1 MGGCA
6 NSKYAVDE
14 DGKNKTS
21 GGDVDKTK
29 SKKPFLNIK
38 NKLTLKNG
46 TVKKEEGEVVKT
58 AANGVGVGDESHK
71 NGDVANKEEIEF
83 IDTEKAAAAATTT
96 TVKEEENED
105 GKKEVTTYQTTVVKH
120 TQKEGDELLQHLRD
134 EAFRTLQN
142 SLKHLNANTTKTTTA
157 SAGESGQAQT
167 TVEDGESSSAQQSA
181 EELIGQ
187 VKAQVVVALG
197 RVKQDEIGSIVDAG
211 VELIRES
218 RVKSMAE
225 LESEL
230 EKKFEDAELVKKVVN
245 ATTGFLTAKGTE
257 AGALLSNIL
266 ANVSNGIQGVM
277 NETEK
282 TTVKVTRTITE
293 HVLSGGQIKEVT
305 RVITE
310 PMMMS
315 SADASNPPPA
325 TLTDIL
331 KNLTSDKQVKQGS
344 QVTHSSVQESE
355 EHETVTSNI
364 ELKEKAEKVVSQAV
378 EAAVEKLAD
387 ETTDSAGQPN
397 GFHHDESIQEE
408 KIKVEEESTVKTST
422 TKIILNG
429 TDEHLSAVQAEFFKT
444 GKQEAENVVKK
455 LEEAAAAVA
464 DEIEEVAAEGGAATE
479 ESETKTANTN
489 ENTKTELTG

>member
-14 DGKNKTS
+14 DVKNKTS
-21 GGDVDKTK
+21 GGDVDKK

-46 TVKKEEGEVVKT
+46 TVKKEEGEVAKT
-58 AANGVGVGDESHK
+58 ANGGVGDESHK

-83 IDTEKAAAAATTT
+83 IDTEKAAATAATTT

-181 EELIGQ
+181 EELIAQ

-211 VELIRES
+211 VESIRES

-230 EKKFEDAELVKKVVN
+230 EKRFEPELVKKVVN

-310 PMMMS
+310 PMSMS
-315 SADASNPPPA
+315 DASNPPPA
-325 TLTDIL
+325 SLTDIL

-355 EHETVTSNI
+355 EHETVTSNM

-387 ETTDSAGQPN
+387 ETTDSAGQQQPN

-464 DEIEEVAAEGGAATE
+464 DEVEEIAAEIGAATE
-479 ESETKTANTN
+479 ETETKTANTN
-489 ENTKTELTG
+489 ENTKTELTA

>member
-46 TVKKEEGEVVKT
+46 TVKKEEGEVAKT
-58 AANGVGVGDESHK
+58 ANGGVGDESHK

-230 EKKFEDAELVKKVVN
+230 EKKFEPELVKKVIN

-310 PMMMS
+310 PMMS
-315 SADASNPPPA
+315 DASNPPPA
-325 TLTDIL
+325 SLTDIL

-355 EHETVTSNI
+355 EHETVTSNM

-387 ETTDSAGQPN
+387 ETTDSSAGQPN

-464 DEIEEVAAEGGAATE
+464 NEVEEAVAEGGAAATE
-479 ESETKTANTN
+479 ETETKTANTN
-489 ENTKTELTG
+489 ENTKTELTA